1 MTAPLRA
8 GQLTR
13 YVDVQQRNPATFDEI
28 GQPLNTW
35 MTLKSVY
42 AEIEALSAFK
52 RAIAGLVVTDVTH
65 QITVRYDAIFA
76 NPRIAGTY
84 RIVYAG
90 RIFEVLGVE
99 NVDEGNQMI
108 VLSAREGLNNG

>member
-13 YVDVQQRNPATFDEI
+13 YVDVQQRSTTPDAI

-35 MTLKSVY
+35 TTLKSVY
-42 AEIEALSAFK
+42 ADIEALSAFK
-52 RAIAGLVVTDVTH
+52 RAIAGLVVTDTTH
-65 QITVRYDAIFA
+65 QITVRYDPIFA
-76 NPRIAGTY
+76 NPRIAGAY

-108 VLSAREGLNNG
+108 VLAAREGVNYG

>member
-8 GQLTR
+8 GQLDR
-13 YVDVQQRNPATFDEI
+13 YVDVQQRSTTPDAL

-35 MTLKSVY
+35 TTIKSVY
-42 AEIEALSAFK
+42 AGIEALSALK
-52 RAIAGLVVTDVTH
+52 RAIAGLAVTDVTH

-76 NPRIAGTY
+76 DPRVAGAY
-84 RIVYAG
+84 RIVYVG

-108 VLSAREGLNNG
+108 VISAREGLNNG